1 MGKHKQHK
9 FKHNNNVISFQSE
22 LKIMQLAFL
31 ATRVCYI
38 FHIKKVLILLST
50 KKILIRLIK

>member
-9 FKHNNNVISFQSE
+9 FKHNNDLISFKSE
-22 LKIMQLAFL
+22 IKIMQLAFL

-50 KKILIRLIK
+50 KKS